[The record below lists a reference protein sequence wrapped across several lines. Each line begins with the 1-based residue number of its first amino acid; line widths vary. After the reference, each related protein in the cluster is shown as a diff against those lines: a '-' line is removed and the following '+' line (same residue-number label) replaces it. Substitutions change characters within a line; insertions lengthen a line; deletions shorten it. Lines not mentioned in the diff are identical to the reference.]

1 MTDTLFNAKHTII
14 KASSDFL
21 LHREGIG
28 MDTLK
33 KAKMVVFTQQ
43 FNNQEEQEFL
53 KKILT
58 ACKMETSDYCLMELK
73 QEECIAW
80 NQIRDEIQPNFVL
93 SFGIPAQQLGILAMF
108 KFNSSNSFD
117 HCNFIFVDSLSTLQ
131 NNVALKKTF
140 WTNILKPIFDK

>member
-1 MTDTLFNAKHTII
+1 MTDTFFNAKHTII

-21 LHREGIG
+21 LHREGISV
-28 MDTLK
+28 DTLK
-33 KAKMVVFTQQ
+33 KAKMVVFSQQ

-73 QEECIAW
+73 QEACIAW

-93 SFGIPAQQLGILAMF
+93 AYLP
-108 KFNSSNSFD
+108 SN
-117 HCNFIFVDSLSTLQ
+117 
-131 NNVALKKTF
+131 
-140 WTNILKPIFDK
+140 

>member
-1 MTDTLFNAKHTII
+1 MIEEVKEI
-14 KASSDFL
+14 K
-21 LHREGIG
+21 
-28 MDTLK
+28 
-33 KAKMVVFTQQ
+33 QQ
-43 FNNQEEQEFL
+43 VKPAMNIQKE
-53 KKILT
+53 
-58 ACKMETSDYCLMELK
+58 ELK

-131 NNVALKKTF
+131 NNVALKKTL